1 MPCSVTAEIP
11 EEAVTGFL
19 SKLRQLFILFVRWL
33 PIFSTCDIAAD
44 FFGAAA
50 DNTVFTSNCTH
61 ALNLAIKGIVRD
73 GGHIIISDLEH
84 NSVARPV
91 YAMQKKGCSFSIAEI
106 SADDDITV
114 HSFERLIRP
123 ETQAVVCTLGSNV
136 TGRITPYRKI
146 GEICRRKGICFI
158 ADGAQACGVIDVKL
172 SDGINILCTAGHK
185 SLYGPSGTGLLLSD
199 GKYKITPLMEGGTG
213 STSLELEQPDFLPDS
228 LESGTVN
235 TAGIIGLGAGIDFV
249 KSIGTDRIMLHEGM
263 LCDTFIKSIS
273 DIKNVAVYRDPQ
285 VRDYL
290 PIVSFNINGLTSN
303 ETAGRLSDMGY
314 ALRGGLHCSGLAHK
328 SIGTIPEGTV
338 RFSPSVFSSESD
350 VKALAKAVRSIAEA
364 AS

>member
-1 MPCSVTAEIP
+1 
-11 EEAVTGFL
+11 
-19 SKLRQLFILFVRWL
+19 
-33 PIFSTCDIAAD
+33 
-44 FFGAAA
+44 
-50 DNTVFTSNCTH
+50 
-61 ALNLAIKGIVRD
+61 
-73 GGHIIISDLEH
+73 
-84 NSVARPV
+84 
-91 YAMQKKGCSFSIAEI
+91 
-106 SADDDITV
+106 
-114 HSFERLIRP
+114 
-123 ETQAVVCTLGSNV
+123 
-136 TGRITPYRKI
+136 
-146 GEICRRKGICFI
+146 
-158 ADGAQACGVIDVKL
+158 
-172 SDGINILCTAGHK
+172 
-185 SLYGPSGTGLLLSD
+185 
-199 GKYKITPLMEGGTG
+199 MEGGTG

-273 DIKNVAVYRDPQ
+273 DIKNVTVYRDPQ